1 MSITRWSAPSLA
13 LLLVPAALSAQAK
26 VNQYGYP
33 EKHAPQP
40 TAAAIS
46 VADLMTRL
54 YIFADDSMMG
64 RQVGRPGN
72 MQGTNYIAGEL
83 QRLGIKA
90 AGENGSYFQVLPYM
104 QRKFTAQSAMT
115 VGGQMLR
122 FGVDFA
128 PVPGARAPKAIDNA
142 AVIYG
147 GVAGD
152 TTQQISAAQAAG
164 KVVVLAAA
172 RPLAASPIG
181 GGPGGGGAGG
191 RGGFGGGAAGGNA
204 RFAGAVAVITADLDP
219 LSPAARAMIN
229 EPPAAYSAA
238 DAKTTVVAGDVIV
251 NTKGQLGVVRGDK
264 VIGGTLPAGMTPAT
278 IRAWNDSVARADSIA
293 RAGRAGAGGAAGGRG
308 GAGGAPAASTE
319 APAANIRVTI
329 ATAEKLLGGKVLA
342 GLPLGSAGATVS
354 AKLDFSEK
362 WTDYGRNVVAIV
374 PGSDPKLKNQYVVI
388 GAHNDHVGYRQGGLD
403 HDSLRVA
410 AQIRLR
416 ASMASGDLLPLT
428 PDQAT
433 SLPKVNVDSLRK
445 VRPARPDSIN
455 NGADDDGSGSMA
467 LLEIAENIQAMKVK
481 PKRSMVFV
489 WHAAEE
495 AGMFGS
501 RAFSSNPTVP
511 VDSIAAHINI
521 DMIGRGRAEDV
532 IGGGDAYT
540 GILGAYRLS
549 KEFGD
554 LVYSTNKT
562 STSKLT
568 LDDRFDD
575 PTLGTLVNGVT
586 KWPGYNNLY
595 GRSDHAR
602 YAEKCIPIVFFFTG
616 LHGDYH
622 QVTDEPQYIDYPHYS
637 RIANLI
643 RDVAVAA
650 GNVSKRPS
658 LDGICV
664 RR

>member
-251 NTKGQLGVVRGDK
+251 NTKGQRFINEDCYHGRVSRCAVDQPDGK
-264 VIGGTLPAGMTPAT
+264 VYLLLDNAHFIQPMDFARMSIAGTGETWDEVEAELEMPAGTLSATMAVYNEHARQGRDPLFEKRTP
-278 IRAWNDSVARADSIA
+278 ILVPLDQGPFVALELDFHASYFSFFTLGGLKTSADA
-293 RAGRAGAGGAAGGRG
+293 EVLDRAGTAIPGLFAAGRCT
-308 GAGGAPAASTE
+308 S
-319 APAANIRVTI
+319 
-329 ATAEKLLGGKVLA
+329 
-342 GLPLGSAGATVS
+342 GLPAWGHGYSSGLSLADCTFFGRQAGRKAALG
-354 AKLDFSEK
+354 
-362 WTDYGRNVVAIV
+362 
-374 PGSDPKLKNQYVVI
+374 
-388 GAHNDHVGYRQGGLD
+388 
-403 HDSLRVA
+403 
-410 AQIRLR
+410 
-416 ASMASGDLLPLT
+416 
-428 PDQAT
+428 
-433 SLPKVNVDSLRK
+433 
-445 VRPARPDSIN
+445 
-455 NGADDDGSGSMA
+455 
-467 LLEIAENIQAMKVK
+467 
-481 PKRSMVFV
+481 
-489 WHAAEE
+489 
-495 AGMFGS
+495 
-501 RAFSSNPTVP
+501 
-511 VDSIAAHINI
+511 
-521 DMIGRGRAEDV
+521 
-532 IGGGDAYT
+532 
-540 GILGAYRLS
+540 
-549 KEFGD
+549 
-554 LVYSTNKT
+554 
-562 STSKLT
+562 
-568 LDDRFDD
+568 
-575 PTLGTLVNGVT
+575 
-586 KWPGYNNLY
+586 
-595 GRSDHAR
+595 
-602 YAEKCIPIVFFFTG
+602 
-616 LHGDYH
+616 
-622 QVTDEPQYIDYPHYS
+622 
-637 RIANLI
+637 
-643 RDVAVAA
+643 
-650 GNVSKRPS
+650 
-658 LDGICV
+658 
-664 RR
+664 